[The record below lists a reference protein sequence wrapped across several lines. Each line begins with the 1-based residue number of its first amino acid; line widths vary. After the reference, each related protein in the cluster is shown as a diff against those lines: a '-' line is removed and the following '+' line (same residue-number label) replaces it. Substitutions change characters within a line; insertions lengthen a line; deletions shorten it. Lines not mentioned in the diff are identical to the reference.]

1 MKAIIDNKTY
11 DTDAAKLVSSF
22 DNGCTVGDLDYYGH
36 EVYLT
41 EDGGHF
47 VLCSGGARNILAI
60 YDNASDSTC
69 SGDLIIPLADQ
80 KLVEELAEKAIWNV
94 ISEDELSEWIQLRN
108 LQRLTPWQRR
118 HCPDAYEHTYRVVY
132 DQ

>member
-22 DNGCTVGDLDYYGH
+22 DNGCSVGDLDYYGH

-41 EDGGHF
+41 EDGEHF
-47 VLCSGGARNILAI
+47 VLCSGGARNILAV

-69 SGDLIIPLADQ
+69 AGDLIIPLADQ
-80 KLVEELAEKAIWNV
+80 KLVAELEKKAIWNV
-94 ISEDELSEWIQLRN
+94 ISEDELCEWITIRN

-118 HCPDAYEHTYRVVY
+118 HCPDTHEHTYRVVY